1 MRRLTPTILATVAWG
16 LLATA
21 LPAAAESPDA
31 RLERL
36 RAERLAAAE
45 RALAQASVPAATA
58 AAAPLAEESQSG
70 GLISPLLSSRPQ
82 LTPETRR
89 WLERILAAEGVPV
102 ELLAVGWVES
112 QFDSQALSPKGA
124 RGVWQLMP
132 ETARRYGLEVSRGRD
147 DRTDPARSTRA
158 AARHLTE
165 LYAKFGDWLL
175 ALAAYNAGGERVE
188 AALARAGSRDFRQV
202 SRWLPKETQEYVPAV
217 LGAMGKLPP
226 PPRERGEAGR
236 FPAAERLG
244 GAAQALE

>member
-1 MRRLTPTILATVAWG
+1 MRELLRGVLSVAAVG
-16 LLATA
+16 LLTTV
-21 LPAAAESPDA
+21 PAAGQAPAEA
-31 RLERL
+31 WLERL
-36 RAERLAAAE
+36 GAERQRAAE
-45 RALAQASVPAATA
+45 RALAQASVPAAPAVVAASAQSEGEA
-58 AAAPLAEESQSG
+58 AATN
-70 GLISPLLSSRPQ
+70 ISAWRER

-165 LYAKFGDWLL
+165 LYAEFGDWLL

-226 PPRERGEAGR
+226 PPRERGGAGR